1 MRNWTT
7 IKEFEEIKF
16 EYFEGIAKIT
26 INRPRYRNAFTP
38 DTIKEIIDLLIFP
51 EILNQFDIRP
61 ESL

>member
-26 INRPRYRNAFTP
+26 INK
-38 DTIKEIIDLLIFP
+38 IKELTQDLPSEKGFVY
-51 EILNQFDIRP
+51 F
-61 ESL
+61 